1 MSLIPIFPG
10 VRIVPRDEDYLD
22 RKSGS
27 RGEIFFDKDN
37 QSLRLYDGASVG
49 GTHILTPTNV
59 AKQITSSG
67 VATVTFTTTV
77 ARNAGDTGNV
87 YYYNGVENPELTL
100 VVGYT
105 YVFDQTDLTNLYFPN
120 SNGTTLN
127 EHPLNFSS
135 DDANGE
141 LGSGTTYLD
150 NVLYIIDGV
159 TVNKTQYY
167 EKFATATTRSVQI
180 TITSNT
186 PSTLYIWC
194 KNHSGMG
201 NSVTVAEPGAGG
213 GGASLAVSDTAPS
226 SPTQGDIWY
235 NSTSAKLYVYV
246 QDTDSSQWVQ
256 PAAPAPG
263 TLLGLGIAD
272 GTNGQA
278 LKTDGNGNFSFG
290 DVSSTFA
297 DLTGKPTTIAGYGI
311 TDAFDGAYSSL
322 TGAPTMYAN
331 SDVDAHLNQSD
342 PTSGYVLSWNGSD
355 YAWVAQSGTPG
366 GSTTQVQFNNAGA
379 LDGDSD
385 FTYNSSTNTLTVPNI
400 SSSLTSSLGV
410 TNLTSAS
417 TMVLTAT
424 DSITLNGYPAPFM
437 MGVLDQ
443 SGTQSW
449 TGSGVS
455 GFTDNGN
462 GDITM
467 TFTDVLGA
475 TIDDFQVMATVQ
487 DKTSGHMVTIS
498 KPSTS
503 SIRVI
508 VEDDTGA
515 GADSKVF
522 IIIYK
527 VT

>member
-37 QSLRLYDGASVG
+37 QSLRIFDGANVG

-67 VATVTFTTTV
+67 VATVTFSTTV
-77 ARNAGDTGNV
+77 ARNAGDTANV

-120 SNGTTLN
+120 TNGTTLN
-127 EHPLNFSS
+127 QHPLNFSS

-141 LGSGTTYLD
+141 LGSGTAYTD

-159 TVNKTQYY
+159 TVNKTQYW

-180 TITSNT
+180 TVTSNT

-201 NSVTVAEPGAGG
+201 NTVNVAEPGAGG
-213 GGASLAVSDTAPS
+213 GGASLAVSDTAPN

-278 LKTDGNGNFSFG
+278 LKTDGAGNFSFG

-322 TGAPTMYAN
+322 TGTPTMYAN

-355 YAWVAQSGTPG
+355 YAWVAQSGAPG
-366 GSTTQVQFNNAGA
+366 GSTTEVQFNNAGA

-385 FTYNSSTNTLTVPNI
+385 FTYNSTTNTLTVPNI

-424 DSITLNGYPAPFM
+424 DSITLNGYPAPFK

-443 SGTQSW
+443 SGISW
-449 TGSGVS
+449 SGGGAS
-455 GFTDNGN
+455 GFTDNGT
-462 GDITM
+462 GDKTI
-467 TFTDVLGA
+467 TFTDALGA
-475 TIDDFQVMATVQ
+475 TVDDFQVLATVQ
-487 DKTSGHMVTIS
+487 DKTSGHMATIS

-508 VEDDTGA
+508 VEDDQG
-515 GADSKVF
+515 GGVNSKVF
-522 IIIYK
+522 IVIYK

>member
-263 TLLGLGIAD
+263 R
-272 GTNGQA
+272 
-278 LKTDGNGNFSFG
+278 S
-290 DVSSTFA
+290 
-297 DLTGKPTTIAGYGI
+297 
-311 TDAFDGAYSSL
+311 
-322 TGAPTMYAN
+322 
-331 SDVDAHLNQSD
+331 
-342 PTSGYVLSWNGSD
+342 
-355 YAWVAQSGTPG
+355 
-366 GSTTQVQFNNAGA
+366 
-379 LDGDSD
+379 
-385 FTYNSSTNTLTVPNI
+385 
-400 SSSLTSSLGV
+400 
-410 TNLTSAS
+410 
-417 TMVLTAT
+417 
-424 DSITLNGYPAPFM
+424 
-437 MGVLDQ
+437 
-443 SGTQSW
+443 
-449 TGSGVS
+449 
-455 GFTDNGN
+455 
-462 GDITM
+462 
-467 TFTDVLGA
+467 
-475 TIDDFQVMATVQ
+475 
-487 DKTSGHMVTIS
+487 
-498 KPSTS
+498 
-503 SIRVI
+503 
-508 VEDDTGA
+508 
-515 GADSKVF
+515 
-522 IIIYK
+522 
-527 VT
+527 

>member
-522 IIIYK
+522 MIIYK